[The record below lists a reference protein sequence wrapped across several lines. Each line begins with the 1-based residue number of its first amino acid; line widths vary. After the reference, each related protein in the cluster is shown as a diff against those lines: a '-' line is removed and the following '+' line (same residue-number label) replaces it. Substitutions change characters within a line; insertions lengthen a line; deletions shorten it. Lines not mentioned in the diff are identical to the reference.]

1 MKMKLVLTLSFV
13 SFCFISLF
21 FFSCS
26 KNNNTDKGQARFQ
39 VYLTDDPGDFEEVL
53 IDVQDIQINV
63 TGADDGG
70 WQSLEAVNKGTYDLL
85 KLVND
90 EDTLLA
96 DATIPSGRLHQMR
109 LILGTEN
116 YVNIN
121 GSLVKLNT
129 PSAEQSGLKL
139 NVQQDVTGGILYKI
153 VLDFDVAKSI
163 VATGNGGYNLKP
175 VIRTVFESVG
185 GSIKGRVDP
194 KTFKTAVSAIQGTDT
209 VAGTFTGDDGGY
221 IIKGIAEGAYSLYFN
236 PSDTTYKDSLVTNI
250 GVINKQITI
259 VDTVFLHQ

>member
-1 MKMKLVLTLSFV
+1 MKMKLIPTLIFASLSFT
-13 SFCFISLF
+13 ILF

-39 VYLTDDPGDFEEVL
+39 VYLTDDPGDYEEVL

-63 TGADDGG
+63 TGTDDGG
-70 WQSLEAVNKGTYDLL
+70 WQSLEGVNKGTYDLL

-90 EDTLLA
+90 EDTLLV

-109 LILGTEN
+109 LILGPEN
-116 YVNIN
+116 YIKVN
-121 GSLVKLNT
+121 GALVKLNT
-129 PSAEQSGLKL
+129 PSAQQSGLKL

-153 VLDFDVAKSI
+153 ILDFDVAKSI
-163 VATGNGGYNLKP
+163 VATGSGSYNLKP

-185 GSIKGRVDP
+185 GSIKGWVDP
-194 KTFKTAVSAIQGTDT
+194 KDFKTVVLAIQGTDT

-221 IIKGIAEGAYSLYFN
+221 IIKGIAEGSYSLYFN
-236 PSDTTYKDSLVTNI
+236 PSDSLYKDSLMTGIN
-250 GVINKQITI
+250 VINKQVTE

>member
-1 MKMKLVLTLSFV
+1 MKLVLTLSA
-13 SFCFISLF
+13 ISLIFSSVF

-26 KNNNTDKGQARFQ
+26 KNENNADKGRARFQ
-39 VYLTDDPGDFEEVL
+39 VYLTDDPGDYEEVL
-53 IDVQDIQINV
+53 IDVQDVQINV
-63 TGADDGG
+63 TGTDDGG
-70 WQSLEAVNKGTYDLL
+70 WQSLEGVNKGTYDLL

-109 LILGTEN
+109 LILGPEN
-116 YVNIN
+116 YIKVN
-121 GSLVKLNT
+121 GSLIKLNT

-153 VLDFDVAKSI
+153 ILDFDVAKSI
-163 VATGNGGYNLKP
+163 VATGSGKYNLKP

-185 GSIKGRVDP
+185 GSIKGWVDP
-194 KTFKTAVSAIQGTDT
+194 KDFKTAVSAIQGTDT

-236 PSDTTYKDSLVTNI
+236 PADTTYKDSLMTGIN
-250 GVINKQITI
+250 VINKQVTE